1 MDEEE
6 DETSEE
12 GSATRL
18 VRTEQGVRVFFL
30 VPLPTLVL
38 LVFLLVMV
46 LH

>member
-12 GSATRL
+12 ELATKL
-18 VRTEQGVRVFFL
+18 ARTEQSMRAPFR
-30 VPLPTLVL
+30 VPLPTLIL

>member
-18 VRTEQGVRVFFL
+18 ARTEQSISAFFL
-30 VPLPTLVL
+30 VPLPTLIL

-46 LH
+46 QH